1 MVQMETTK
9 HYRKYQRLYGPH
21 FTKELCAFA
30 VSMMEDDKGPI
41 TPITKQQLEE
51 KLRAQ
56 NIKLEYNKLYDA
68 VYVANMCK
76 ADYLGKAVP
85 ENDYNLCM
93 YVKATIDDPDGYDGQ
108 PFNRWLSDIKGM
120 HVPVDWSEFV

>member
-1 MVQMETTK
+1 MRTTK

-21 FTKELCAFA
+21 FTKELCSFA
-30 VSMMEDDKGPI
+30 VSLMEDKNGHI

-51 KLRAQ
+51 KLKAQ
-56 NIKLEYNKLYDA
+56 NIALEYNQLYDA

-76 ADYLGKAVP
+76 ADYIGDAVP
-85 ENDYNLCM
+85 DNDYNLCM
-93 YVKATIDDPDGYDGQ
+93 YVKKTIDDPDGYDGQ
-108 PFNRWLSDIKGM
+108 PFNRWMSDIEGM